1 MKFEQMPPEYQESPF
16 SYLVNEMGIDMVYP
30 GISIYGN
37 RDYKDYTTEKFN
49 DVMLYAYQVAD
60 LIQDYFD
67 GDNTYDSIEDIVLQF
82 FEPVVKDW
90 DLWTKTLKNY
100 DETDDDICNMLFLL
114 TGEKY
119 NYSMIRGDFQ
129 GEWQKI
135 YFPIERYTSKDIK
148 RITAEYFNTGSEWID
163 EDDCSYYIISYLDD
177 DIKAELADKTSI
189 PIEDVKL
196 LKFDGWERKAK
207 YVEV

>member
-1 MKFEQMPPEYQESPF
+1 MKFKQVPPECQESPF
-16 SYLVNEMGIDMVYP
+16 FYMVNEMGIDMVYP

-163 EDDCSYYIISYLDD
+163 EDNCSYYSVEWNEDA
-177 DIKAELADKTSI
+177 IKQDLAEWSGI
-189 PIEDVKL
+189 PVEEIKL
-196 LKFDGWERKAK
+196 LKFIGYKKIVQYE
-207 YVEV
+207 EV